1 MEDNENYKFTVEHPV
16 TVKKVT
22 IQILNGG
29 ISPTQENFELL
40 AGQDFEALHIIN
52 SSKQGHLNIT
62 LSDGSNL
69 LEVPAI
75 YIAIQYPKE
84 TEKRKKSSGCGGCAQ
99 RRKEVEAIKQ
109 KERGKRKNGTN

>member
-22 IQILNGG
+22 IQ
-29 ISPTQENFELL
+29 TQENFELL

-109 KERGKRKNGTN
+109 KEREKRKNGTN